1 MRARRPPP
9 KWAAAVFWAFSV
21 NAVGLP
27 QRQGILNGEL
37 LGEQLPELG
46 GLLLSLGLEGLHPPG
61 QLLLAGQQAPL
72 GILLAAQPL
81 RCLSFQPGGY
91 GKSAVRAGYR
101 DALHRLL
108 GIEGVV
114 GRFLG
119 DIDIVGVGLL
129 ESGGGDLH
137 ELGLGV

>member
-1 MRARRPPP
+1 MSPASLHARETGAAP
-9 KWAAAVFWAFSV
+9 K
-21 NAVGLP
+21 
-27 QRQGILNGEL
+27 
-37 LGEQLPELG
+37 G
-46 GLLLSLGLEGLHPPG
+46 GGVLV
-61 QLLLAGQQAPL
+61 
-72 GILLAAQPL
+72 AAQPL
-81 RCLSFQPGGY
+81 RCLLFQPGGH

-119 DIDIVGVGLL
+119 DIDVVGVGLL